1 MTIESKTVENLPF
14 TIRAV
19 MTEGELSKAAAVR
32 YQAYSRHVPEFAER
46 MKEPEAVDFEEDSI
60 VLLAESKLSRETIG
74 TMRIR
79 TNRHNP
85 LSIEQSIE
93 LPDWLK
99 GDVLADASRLAIPS
113 QKNGLLVRIAIFK
126 AYYLVCRQL
135 DVDWMVIAARAPLDR
150 MYDGL
155 LFRDIW
161 PERGFMPLAHA
172 SNIPHRAMILKVSD
186 VEPLW
191 HEKQHRLYD
200 YFFHTVHPDINLN
213 GIHVAPLPHRVSEP
227 KRQHVFG

>member
-1 MTIESKTVENLPF
+1 MQIESKTVENLPF

-19 MTEGELSKAAAVR
+19 MTETDLNKAAAVR

-46 MKEPEAVDFEEDSI
+46 MKEPESVDFEEDSI

-99 GDVLADASRLAIPS
+99 GEVLADASRLAIPP

-135 DVDWMVIAARAPLDR
+135 DVDWMVIAARTPLDR

-172 SNIPHRAMILKVSD
+172 GDIPHRVMVFNVPDAD
-186 VEPLW
+186 RLW
-191 HEKQHRLYD
+191 HEKQHRLCN
-200 YFFHTVHPDINLN
+200 FVFHTVHPDINLN
-213 GIHVAPLPHRVSEP
+213 GIQVAPVPQRVAEP
-227 KRQHVFG
+227 DREVVFN